1 MGFASSV
8 EKPST
13 WHGDAFNAD
22 VNGAE
27 NIRININDESNS
39 GSSASLDENRC
50 TGWLAQP
57 GVYLYDLSCGFQPQA
72 EVVDCK
78 P

>member
-1 MGFASSV
+1 MTLLCVIG
-8 EKPST
+8 
-13 WHGDAFNAD
+13 
-22 VNGAE
+22 
-27 NIRININDESNS
+27 ESNS
-39 GSSASLDENRC
+39 ESFGQLSGDRS

-72 EVVDCK
+72 EVVDSK

>member
-1 MGFASSV
+1 MYVCESCDA
-8 EKPST
+8 
-13 WHGDAFNAD
+13 AFNAD

-27 NIRININDESNS
+27 NIRLDIDEESNS
-39 GSSASLDENRC
+39 ESTGQLSGDRS

-57 GVYLYDLSCGFQPQA
+57 GVYLYDLSCGLQPQR
-72 EVVDCK
+72 EVVDSK